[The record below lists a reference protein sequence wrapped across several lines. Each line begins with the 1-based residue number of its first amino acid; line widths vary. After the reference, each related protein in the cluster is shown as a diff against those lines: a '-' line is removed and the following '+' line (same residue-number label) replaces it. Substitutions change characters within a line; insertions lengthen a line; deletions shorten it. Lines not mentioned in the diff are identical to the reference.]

1 VFKREPTTHGSDALI
16 APLLISRFTLAHP
29 ASGLFAAKGM
39 AMKGAIAVAV
49 AIAVLWVAD
58 VELNGGRYSDAILRA
73 VRSLI

>member
-1 VFKREPTTHGSDALI
+1 
-16 APLLISRFTLAHP
+16 
-29 ASGLFAAKGM
+29 M